1 MKSERILPDNLNLK
15 QKKKKQ
21 KTTLIRIITSTNMLG
36 GCSTNKKRRMTLRV
50 GSSVTEDEAN
60 SPEGFA
66 RSCKELFPDPKTK
79 RCLSG

>member
-15 QKKKKQ
+15 QKT
-21 KTTLIRIITSTNMLG
+21 KTKHIDMYTHFYKHASFH
-36 GCSTNKKRRMTLRV
+36 KKRRMTLRV

-66 RSCKELFPDPKTK
+66 RSCKELFSDPKTK